1 MSKVTQKS
9 DGTPRITGIQVYD
22 KSEEKVVDIPEDEVE
37 EVQNS
42 RRVYFAIKR
51 NFFKA
56 KDDKI
61 SARNF
66 ITGLLRFAIAE
77 VESGLKQKPEL
88 DEQWKRISE
97 SVNDKII
104 QAFEDANDSEDDRAA
119 IAKFKKP
126 YKQLGDAEK
135 EVLEEDLDDRFTM
148 DAVAFTL
155 ICRALDL
162 WTPKFWRLNA
172 VAAKIEEAFQDEA
185 EKQKADPSRIVP
197 LDLEAEKEKA
207 KAEKRVPV
215 GN

>member
-88 DEQWKRISE
+88 KEQWKRISE
-97 SVNDKII
+97 SVEDKIF
-104 QAFEDANDSEDDRAA
+104 QAGLDANDSEDDRAA

-126 YKQLGDAEK
+126 YKQLSDAEK
-135 EVLEEDLDDRFTM
+135 ETLEEDLDDRFTL
-148 DAVAFTL
+148 DAITFCL
-155 ICRALDL
+155 IRKALDI
-162 WTPKFWRLNA
+162 WTPKFWRLDE
-172 VAAKIEEAFQDEA
+172 VAAKIEKAFQA
-185 EKQKADPSRIVP
+185 
-197 LDLEAEKEKA
+197 EAEKEKA

>member
-97 SVNDKII
+97 SVDDKII

-126 YKQLGDAEK
+126 YKQLSDAEK
-135 EVLEEDLDDRFTM
+135 EALEEDLDDRFTM

>member
-1 MSKVTQKS
+1 MSKVTQKL
-9 DGTPRITGIQVYD
+9 DGTPSITEIQVYD
-22 KSEEKVVDIPEDEVE
+22 KSEGKVVDIPDDEVE

-88 DEQWKRISE
+88 DEQWKRIWE
-97 SVNDKII
+97 SVADKVTD
-104 QAFEDANDSEDDRAA
+104 AGVDANDAEDDRAA

-126 YKQLGDAEK
+126 YKQLSDAEK
-135 EVLEEDLDDRFTM
+135 ETLENELNELHSLNTIAYCF
-148 DAVAFTL
+148 L
-155 ICRALDL
+155 CRALDTS
-162 WTPKFWRLNA
+162 TPKWWRLDA
-172 VAAKIEEAFQDEA
+172 IATKIA
-185 EKQKADPSRIVP
+185 EI
-197 LDLEAEKEKA
+197 E
-207 KAEKRVPV
+207 
-215 GN
+215 

>member
-1 MSKVTQKS
+1 MSKVTQKL
-9 DGTPRITGIQVYD
+9 DGTPSITEIQAYD
-22 KSEEKVVDIPEDEVE
+22 KFEGKVVDIPDDEVE

-51 NFFKA
+51 NYSEA
-56 KDDKI
+56 KDAKI

-97 SVNDKII
+97 SVDDKII
-104 QAFEDANDSEDDRAA
+104 QTFKDANDSEDDRAA

-126 YKQLGDAEK
+126 YKQLSDAEK
-135 EVLEEDLDDRFTM
+135 ETLEEDLDDRFTL
-148 DAVAFTL
+148 DAIAICL

-162 WTPKFWRLNA
+162 WTPNFWRLDA
-172 VAAKIEEAFQDEA
+172 VAAKIA
-185 EKQKADPSRIVP
+185 EVEKVEYEKEKAI
-197 LDLEAEKEKA
+197 AEKEKA
-207 KAEKRVPV
+207 KAEKRVPI
-215 GN
+215 GSEAN